1 MNRLRAAAGGWFADS
16 RALLGSP
23 RFTQVLTEVT
33 LVAAL
38 CMHAL
43 RGLIGWPGAIAVLAG
58 LVVLAGLS
66 IAAQPERLE
75 WRGVLPLSLLALV
88 GLMALSVVWS
98 QYTWATIGGVAYALA
113 FAALGLYIALLR
125 DTIQVVRGIGNA
137 LRAVLTGSLVLEIL
151 SGVIID
157 TPLRFL
163 GIQGLIAEGG
173 PIQGLA
179 GTRNYLAFLGGLAV
193 LSFWIEYR
201 TRSVPRGLTIYSL
214 TIAGIT
220 LLFARSPVAAL
231 ALTAV
236 LLAGL
241 ALVGLRRMDAP
252 ARRTAQIVLLVSAAA
267 ALAIAWVFR
276 QQLIRVVDAGIDV
289 TVRTSVW
296 SRIEPLIDQNAVQ
309 GWGWVGAW
317 PTEVFPFV
325 IVRDAFG
332 NRQDSALNAYVDVT
346 LQLGIVGL
354 LALLVALG
362 LALVR
367 AWLVATERRSTV
379 HVWPALTI
387 LLLAVTSVTESY
399 LLAEG
404 GLMLFV
410 IAAVTA
416 AQSRSWRG
424 RLQGT

>member
-1 MNRLRAAAGGWFADS
+1 MNRLRAVAGEWYADS

-23 RFTQVLTEVT
+23 RFTQVLTEVA
-33 LVAAL
+33 LIAAL

-43 RGLIGWPGAIAVLAG
+43 RGLIGWPGAIAILAG

-66 IAAQPERLE
+66 IAAQPERVE
-75 WRGVLPLSLLALV
+75 WRGVLPISLLALG
-88 GLMALSVVWS
+88 GLMTLSVVWS
-98 QYTWATIGGVAYALA
+98 QYTWATVGGVTYTLA

-137 LRAVLTGSLVLEIL
+137 LRVILTTSLVLEVL
-151 SGVIID
+151 SGIIID

-179 GTRNYLAFLGGLAV
+179 GTRNYLAFLAGLAV

-201 TRSVPRGLTIYSL
+201 TRSVPRGLTIFSL
-214 TIAGIT
+214 AVAGIA
-220 LLFARSPVAAL
+220 LIFARSPVAAL

-236 LLAGL
+236 LVAGL
-241 ALVGLRRMDAP
+241 ALVGLRRMDAA
-252 ARRTAQIVLLVSAAA
+252 ARRTAQSVLLVSAVA

-276 QQLIRVVDAGIDV
+276 ERLIRVVDAGIDV
-289 TVRTSVW
+289 SVRTSVW
-296 SRIEPLIDQNAVQ
+296 ADVEPLIEQNLVQ

-346 LQLGIVGL
+346 LQLGIAGL
-354 LALLVALG
+354 LVLLVALG

-367 AWLVATERRSTV
+367 AWLVASERRSTV

-424 RLQGT
+424 RLLA

>member
-1 MNRLRAAAGGWFADS
+1 MNRLRAAAGGWYAES
-16 RALLGSP
+16 RALLGSA

-38 CMHAL
+38 LMHAL
-43 RGLIGWPGAIAVLAG
+43 RGIIGWPGAIAVLGG
-58 LVVLAGLS
+58 LVVLAALS
-66 IAAQPERLE
+66 IAAQPERVE
-75 WRGVLPLSLLALV
+75 WRGVLPLSLLALL
-88 GLMALSVVWS
+88 GIMTLSIVWS
-98 QYTWATIGGVAYALA
+98 QSTWATLGGVAYALA
-113 FAALGLYIALLR
+113 FASLGLYIALLR
-125 DTIQVVRGIGNA
+125 DTIQVVRSIGNA
-137 LRAVLTGSLVLEIL
+137 LRAILTGSLVLEIL
-151 SGVIID
+151 SGIIID

-163 GIQGLIAEGG
+163 GIQGLIAQGG

-214 TIAGIT
+214 AIAGLT
-220 LLFARSPVAAL
+220 LVFARSPVAAL

-236 LLAGL
+236 VLAGL

-252 ARRTAQIVLLVSAAA
+252 ARRTAQSVLLVSAVA

-276 QQLIRVVDAGIDV
+276 QQLIRVVDAGVDV

-296 SRIEPLIDQNAVQ
+296 ADVEPLIEQNLVQ

-332 NRQDSALNAYVDVT
+332 NRQDSALNAYVDIT
-346 LQLGIVGL
+346 LQLGIAGL
-354 LALLVALG
+354 LALLLALG

-367 AWLVATERRSTV
+367 AWLVASERRSTV

-387 LLLAVTSVTESY
+387 VLLVVTSVTESY
-399 LLAEG
+399 LLTEG
-404 GLMLFV
+404 GLLLFV
-410 IAAVTA
+410 VAAVNA
-416 AQSRSWRG
+416 AQSPAWRG
-424 RLQGT
+424 RLRS

>member
-1 MNRLRAAAGGWFADS
+1 MNRIRAAAGGWFAVS
-16 RALLGSP
+16 RALLGSA
-23 RFTQVLTEVT
+23 RFTQVLTEVS

-43 RGLIGWPGAIAVLAG
+43 RGVIGWPGALAVLTG
-58 LVVLAGLS
+58 LVVLAALS
-66 IAAQPERLE
+66 IAAQPERVE

-98 QYTWATIGGVAYALA
+98 QYTWATLGGAVYAIA

-137 LRAVLTGSLVLEIL
+137 LRVILATSLVLEIV

-179 GTRNYLAFLGGLAV
+179 GTRNYLAFLGSLAV

-201 TRSVPRGLTIYSL
+201 TRSVPRGLTVFSL
-214 TIAGIT
+214 AVAGLT
-220 LLFARSPVAAL
+220 LVFTRSPVAAL
-231 ALTAV
+231 TLAAV

-241 ALVGLRRMDAP
+241 ALVALRRMDAGS
-252 ARRTAQIVLLVSAAA
+252 RRTAQSILLISAVA
-267 ALAIAWVFR
+267 ALGIAWAFR
-276 QQLIRVVDAGIDV
+276 ERLIRVVDAGIDV

-296 SRIEPLIDQNAVQ
+296 ADVEPLIEQYPVQ
-309 GWGWVGAW
+309 GWGWVGTW

-325 IVRDAFG
+325 IIRDAFG

-354 LALLVALG
+354 LVLVATLA

-367 AWLVATERRSTV
+367 AWLVASERRSTV

-387 LLLAVTSVTESY
+387 VLLATTSVTESY

-424 RLQGT
+424 RLR

>member
-1 MNRLRAAAGGWFADS
+1 MNRLRAAAGEWYSDS

-23 RFTQVLTEVT
+23 RFTQVLTEVA
-33 LVAAL
+33 LIASL

-43 RGLIGWPGAIAVLAG
+43 RGLIGWPGALAVLAG
-58 LVVLAGLS
+58 LVVLAVLS
-66 IAAQPERLE
+66 IIAQPERVE

-88 GLMALSVVWS
+88 GLMALSAVWS
-98 QYTWATIGGVAYALA
+98 EYTWATIGGVAYSLA
-113 FAALGLYIALLR
+113 FAALGLYIALVR

-137 LRAVLTGSLVLEIL
+137 LRVILTTSLVLEVL
-151 SGVIID
+151 SGIIID

-201 TRSVPRGLTIYSL
+201 TRSVPRGLTIFSL
-214 TIAGIT
+214 SVAG
-220 LLFARSPVAAL
+220 LALAFARSPVAAL

-236 LLAGL
+236 LVAGL

-252 ARRTAQIVLLVSAAA
+252 ARRTAQSALLVSAVAA
-267 ALAIAWVFR
+267 IAIAWIFR

-296 SRIEPLIDQNAVQ
+296 ADLEPLIEQNAVQ

-332 NRQDSALNAYVDVT
+332 NRQDSALNAYVDIT
-346 LQLGIVGL
+346 FQLGIAGL
-354 LALLVALG
+354 LALLIALG

-367 AWLVATERRSTV
+367 AWLVASERRSTV

-399 LLAEG
+399 LLTEG

-424 RLQGT
+424 RLNS

>member
-1 MNRLRAAAGGWFADS
+1 
-16 RALLGSP
+16 
-23 RFTQVLTEVT
+23 
-33 LVAAL
+33 AL

-43 RGLIGWPGAIAVLAG
+43 RGVIGWPGALAVLAA
-58 LVVLAGLS
+58 LVLLAALS

-98 QYTWATIGGVAYALA
+98 QYTWATLGGAVYAIA

-125 DTIQVVRGIGNA
+125 DTIQVVRSIGNA
-137 LRAVLTGSLVLEIL
+137 LRAILTTSLLLEIL

-193 LSFWIEYR
+193 VSFWIEYR
-201 TRSVPRGLTIYSL
+201 TRSVPRGLTIFSL
-214 TIAGIT
+214 AIAALT
-220 LLFARSPVAAL
+220 LVFARSPVAAL
-231 ALTAV
+231 ALAAV
-236 LLAGL
+236 LVAGF
-241 ALVGLRRMDAP
+241 ALVGLRRMDAG
-252 ARRTAQIVLLVSAAA
+252 ARRTAQAVLLVSAVA

-276 QQLIRVVDAGIDV
+276 GRLIRVVDAGLDV

-296 SRIEPLIDQNAVQ
+296 ADLEPLIEQNPVQ

-346 LQLGIVGL
+346 LQLGIAGL
-354 LALLVALG
+354 LVLITALG

-367 AWLVATERRSTV
+367 AWLVASERRSTV

-387 LLLAVTSVTESY
+387 VLLATTSVTESY
-399 LLAEG
+399 LLTEG

-416 AQSRSWRG
+416 AQSRSWRNG
-424 RLQGT
+424 LSGAS